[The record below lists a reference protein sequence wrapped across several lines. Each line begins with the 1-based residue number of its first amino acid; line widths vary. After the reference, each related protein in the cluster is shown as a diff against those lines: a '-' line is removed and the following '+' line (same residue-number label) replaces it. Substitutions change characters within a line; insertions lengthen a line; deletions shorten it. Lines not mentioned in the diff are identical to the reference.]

1 MKEKILNLKQKT
13 NVDIKEIEWVVK
25 SFPKEN
31 EKQLFDI
38 LYTHYLTNFG
48 NREKT
53 LKSFKKLLT
62 K

>member
-13 NVDIKEIEWVVK
+13 NADIKDIKWVVETF
-25 SFPKEN
+25 SREN
-31 EKQLFDI
+31 EDQLFDI
-38 LYTHYLTNFG
+38 LYTHCLVNFG
-48 NREKT
+48 NKQKT

>member
-13 NVDIKEIEWVVK
+13 NADIKEIEWVVK

-38 LYTHYLTNFG
+38 LYTHCLTNFG

-53 LKSFKKLLT
+53 LKSFKKLLI